1 MNKKIKKLEWKK
13 RSVFVPLEM
22 ANTGFG
28 EYAIYLNPLNRSFR
42 VEFNKHFLSKHAD
55 LESAKTIAQNDF
67 ERRVME
73 CFE

>member
-1 MNKKIKKLEWKK
+1 MNKKIKKLKWKE
-13 RSVFVPLEM
+13 RGVIVHIEM
-22 ANTGFG
+22 ARTGFG
-28 EYAIYLNPLNRSFR
+28 EYAIYFDSLDRSFR
-42 VEFNKHFLSKHAD
+42 IEFDKLFLSKHAD